1 MAEELLGLQT
11 ACDASPAGSEGR
23 LWEGGPARAFPQG
36 PGGVSVVTTGDTSGR
51 VPPPVGRAV
60 QARLAAGGGAQSK
73 YQVVD
78 VRKSGR

>member
-1 MAEELLGLQT
+1 MGPQT
-11 ACDASPAGSEGR
+11 ACDASPAGAEGR
-23 LWEGGPARAFPQG
+23 LWEGGPRLSSQG

-60 QARLAAGGGAQSK
+60 QAAGVGAQSK
-73 YQVVD
+73 HQVVD